1 MGSLNVATD
10 VITLCLP
17 MPLLW
22 RLKISVE
29 RRLQVMSMFL
39 LGGLYVLV
47 VGEMM
52 IIKTNNKIR
61 KVYALSALTVFP
73 KSAPFLSAT
82 QPVRHAQ
89 SLNPWWRSRN

>member
-10 VITLCLP
+10 VTTLCLP

-52 IIKTNNKIR
+52 IIKTNYKTR
-61 KVYALSALTVFP
+61 KVYALSALTAFQ
-73 KSAPFLSAT
+73 KLAPFL
-82 QPVRHAQ
+82 
-89 SLNPWWRSRN
+89 